1 MTISDAAINDAA
13 ISEVTERAR
22 RLEIIWIVVV
32 VLYGIGRS
40 LVVWKMLAKYGV
52 NPLIY
57 FVIDVGSSWPYG
69 LATAHLVRSAVRH
82 DGEKAIKWG
91 VLAVA
96 TFITP
101 DIYLVVSLHRAPK
114 YVFGVIAVI
123 AASLGVLAVVGVRRQ
138 LLSNRNT
145 GVSA

>member
-1 MTISDAAINDAA
+1 MRFDAAR
-13 ISEVTERAR
+13 RAKT
-22 RLEIIWIVVV
+22 LETAWVVAV
-32 VLYGIGRS
+32 VLYGALRS
-40 LVVWKMLAKYGV
+40 LVVWKALAKYGV

-69 LATAHLVRSAVRH
+69 VATARLVRSAVRR

-96 TFITP
+96 TFISP
-101 DIYLVVSLHRAPK
+101 DVYLVATLHRAPRIV
-114 YVFGVIAVI
+114 YGGITMI
-123 AASLGVLAVVGVRRQ
+123 MISMGLLAVLGVRRR